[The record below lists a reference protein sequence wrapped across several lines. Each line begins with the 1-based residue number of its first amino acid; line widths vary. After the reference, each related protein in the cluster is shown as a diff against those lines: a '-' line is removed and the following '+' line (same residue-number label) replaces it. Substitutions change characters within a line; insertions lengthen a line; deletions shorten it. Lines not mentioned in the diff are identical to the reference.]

1 MVRISTDFGVDIFSK
16 IADKKGEDLGRS
28 SADSDIAIGEGLLAA
43 VAVQRQITESSKF
56 QVRLRMKLFA
66 YSD

>member
-1 MVRISTDFGVDIFSK
+1 MGHFVKHIVCNIK
-16 IADKKGEDLGRS
+16 NNDLQRS